1 VIDSADSLST
11 PADQLKAR
19 EAEEVRL
26 AKAGDAVVWSAW
38 YDRYYP
44 ILYRYA
50 YARLGQ
56 RQEAEDVAAQTFLRA
71 IEAIGRFRY
80 KGKPVLAWLYRIAG
94 NLVTDRHRRAAK
106 VEGSSV
112 HHPPVAEDS
121 VDSLLDSID
130 VRRALERLTDEQRD
144 VLILRFAVG
153 LTSREAA
160 ALLGKSE
167 AAIYSLQVRA
177 TAALRRF
184 LSAA

>member
-1 VIDSADSLST
+1 
-11 PADQLKAR
+11 
-19 EAEEVRL
+19 
-26 AKAGDAVVWSAW
+26 
-38 YDRYYP
+38 
-44 ILYRYA
+44 
-50 YARLGQ
+50 
-56 RQEAEDVAAQTFLRA
+56 
-71 IEAIGRFRY
+71 
-80 KGKPVLAWLYRIAG
+80 
-94 NLVTDRHRRAAK
+94 
-106 VEGSSV
+106 
-112 HHPPVAEDS
+112 VAEDS

-153 LTSREAA
+153 LTSRETA